1 MDRQKE
7 LERNS
12 VNGSAHSITE
22 NANKSQVSK
31 YSSGKDGSTGHGF
44 AAEDVNSL
52 IDEMS
57 GKTVDKVGISNA
69 KNGADRIADGIKIQ
83 TKYCKTAKATVNA
96 AFDTN
101 TGQYRYVLRNG
112 RPMKLEVPYDQY
124 NEAVEIMKQRII
136 EGKVKGVKNPDHAS
150 RMIKQGVPTYDQA
163 VSVAKAGT
171 IEGIAY
177 DAATGIVSSTI
188 SAGISAA
195 ITFYAYK
202 RRGAK
207 TLAALKEA
215 GKQGAKSGGTVLAT
229 QVIVGQAQRALLR
242 QATKKVAEEG
252 SKAASNS
259 VMSTIARSAARTNF
273 ITGAVTTVV
282 TTIPDI
288 NKARKGDITWSECG
302 GRAAVNAS
310 SVAAGMAL
318 GAKCAAVAAP
328 IPIPGS
334 SIVAGLVGG
343 IVGSVGASSIGN
355 SIKSLF
361 KKRKSKK

>member
-7 LERNS
+7 QEKNS
-12 VNGSAHSITE
+12 VNGSAYSISE

-44 AAEDVNSL
+44 AAEDVNAL
-52 IDEMS
+52 CDEIS

-69 KNGADRIADGIKIQ
+69 KNGADRIADGVNIQ
-83 TKYCKTAKATVNA
+83 TKYCKTANATVNA

-101 TGQYRYVLRNG
+101 TGQYRYILRIG

-124 NEAVEIMKQRII
+124 DEAVEIMKHRIL
-136 EGKVKGVKNPDHAS
+136 EGKVKGVKNPEHAS

-163 VSVAKAGT
+163 VKVAKAGT

-177 DAATGIVSSTI
+177 DAATGIVSTTI

-195 ITFYAYK
+195 MTFYAQK
-202 RRGAK
+202 RRVAK
-207 TLAALKEA
+207 TLDALKEA
-215 GKQGAKSGGTVLAT
+215 GKQGAKSGGTVLVT

-252 SKAASNS
+252 SKAASRS
-259 VMSTIARSAARTNF
+259 IMSTIARSAARTNVV
-273 ITGAVTTVV
+273 TGAVTTAV

-288 NKARKGDITWSECG
+288 NKARKGEITWSECG